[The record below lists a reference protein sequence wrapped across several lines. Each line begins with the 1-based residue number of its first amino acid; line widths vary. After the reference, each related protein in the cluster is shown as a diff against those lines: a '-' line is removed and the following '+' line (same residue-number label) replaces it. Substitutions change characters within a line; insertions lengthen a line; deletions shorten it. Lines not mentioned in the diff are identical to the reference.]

1 MFEEL
6 RTFVEVAE
14 SKNFTRTAQKL
25 NFSQP
30 TVSQQVKKVEIF
42 FGGTSLL
49 TRSAVSRQIELTEAG
64 EAVYRCAKKVLG
76 TLEDTFG
83 ELDQIRH
90 SAAVQRLEIGA
101 SMTIG
106 DHMLPRVLAAFCG
119 RYPDVRAGVLVGNT
133 REVCD
138 ALEDGRIDVGLIE
151 GRDIPHSFQ
160 RTDFYTDHLVLAAS
174 PALAGELGD
183 ASPGRL
189 GKVLWITREQGSGT
203 EQYLDSFISSN
214 HIRVENRIEYNSN
227 FAIKEVVKQ
236 GLGVCFLSR
245 LVMLDELR
253 SGELVELPVR
263 SSYTRDFSYIL
274 PNDRPSRRGLR
285 HLFGGLTGAKI
296 ASRAYA
302 REAFSGRRPIIFA
315 GPPWGARKAGSR

>member
-160 RTDFYTDHLVLAAS
+160 RTDFYTDHLVLSAS
-174 PALAGELGD
+174 PARIPAGLF
-183 ASPGRL
+183 RL
-189 GKVLWITREQGSGT
+189 
-203 EQYLDSFISSN
+203 
-214 HIRVENRIEYNSN
+214 
-227 FAIKEVVKQ
+227 
-236 GLGVCFLSR
+236 
-245 LVMLDELR
+245 
-253 SGELVELPVR
+253 
-263 SSYTRDFSYIL
+263 
-274 PNDRPSRRGLR
+274 
-285 HLFGGLTGAKI
+285 
-296 ASRAYA
+296 
-302 REAFSGRRPIIFA
+302 SGRSLI
-315 GPPWGARKAGSR
+315 S

>member
-90 SAAVQRLEIGA
+90 SATVQRLEIGA

-274 PNDRPSRRGLR
+274 PNDRPLPDAA
-285 HLFGGLTGAKI
+285 GAFLDLLGEVC
-296 ASRAYA
+296 AT
-302 REAFSGRRPIIFA
+302 FSG
-315 GPPWGARKAGSR
+315 G